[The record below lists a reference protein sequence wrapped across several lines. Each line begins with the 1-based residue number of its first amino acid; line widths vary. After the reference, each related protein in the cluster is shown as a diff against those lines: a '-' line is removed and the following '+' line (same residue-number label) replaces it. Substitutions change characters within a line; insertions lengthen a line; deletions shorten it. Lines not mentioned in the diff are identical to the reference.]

1 VRHADL
7 VAAVVVAAL
16 GEVGVAALHGA
27 RRRRLLRVGLARPL
41 RRRGRRRRRRRVRRR
56 QRGRGRGHRRPRARR
71 RAQLQVQRA
80 AAAGGHD
87 HRAQVPG
94 REHLG
99 VPVHGYR
106 LTARRN
112 GTRVCVAA
120 CLFSGSLLGVAEAEQ
135 PSRRSR
141 GRGGAEVR
149 QEGTSLAV
157 VGAGDGWP
165 APNGGFWER
174 VSAPLLR
181 AQKQAA
187 GDRQTDRQTDT
198 SCVPRA
204 DGPERGGEYT
214 SKQRRRGREKYSRM
228 KIMCTRGRDPG
239 GREGRRGREKSERR
253 EIWTCAVACPEI
265 SRPSDAARVRHAAT
279 RECWSVR
286 GVRRD
291 AETPWGF
298 NTLDY
303 EEATSNE

>member
-1 VRHADL
+1 MHGDGPSRVPMGAERRPSVRSPTRYDMMRGGGRGDTHTPAALLAEALLLAGDGDEGRLGVRHADL

-16 GEVGVAALHGA
+16 GQVGVAALHGA
-27 RRRRLLRVGLARPL
+27 RRRRLLRVARARPL
-41 RRRGRRRRRRRVRRR
+41 RRRGRRRRRRRRRRVRRR

-80 AAAGGHD
+80 AAAAADGHD

-135 PSRRSR
+135 ASRRSR
-141 GRGGAEVR
+141 GRGGAQVR

-157 VGAGDGWP
+157 VGAGDGCRLA

-181 AQKQAA
+181 AQKQAV
-187 GDRQTDRQTDT
+187 GDRHQL
-198 SCVPRA
+198 RA
-204 DGPERGGEYT
+204 QSGRAVKRRIVH
-214 SKQRRRGREKYSRM
+214 KQ
-228 KIMCTRGRDPG
+228 P
-239 GREGRRGREKSERR
+239 
-253 EIWTCAVACPEI
+253 
-265 SRPSDAARVRHAAT
+265 
-279 RECWSVR
+279 
-286 GVRRD
+286 
-291 AETPWGF
+291 
-298 NTLDY
+298 
-303 EEATSNE
+303 